1 MELKMDVLRT
11 RQILINLIQNAIKF
25 SFNHQQVK
33 VVVNAEQI
41 PDSAQVMLLIRVV
54 DYGSGIC

>member
-1 MELKMDVLRT
+1 MDVLRT